1 MLPFD
6 YKKGLYRRN
15 NFGQPCVWYA
25 RPLDYNSIEVFH
37 GIIGKTITNDII
49 YINRVPKEEITS
61 RINAKLKVG
70 YKNLWDIKDN
80 VQLPV
85 EGELLSYL
93 DKYLPIHRTTAC
105 RLLL

>member
-6 YKKGLYRRN
+6 YNKGLYRRN

-37 GIIGKTITNDII
+37 GIIGKTITKDII
-49 YINRVPKEEITS
+49 YISREPREEITS

-70 YKNLWDIKDN
+70 YKNLWDNK
-80 VQLPV
+80 
-85 EGELLSYL
+85 
-93 DKYLPIHRTTAC
+93 R
-105 RLLL
+105 